1 MKKFKIVHKDDS
13 LGTVFFVGNGIEVAE
28 EWRRNYADNTASL
41 NSIIIDESGKVYEV
55 LSEDLPALERRDDL
69 D

>member
-1 MKKFKIVHKDDS
+1 MKTFKIVSKDDS
-13 LGTVFFVGNGIEVAE
+13 LGTIFFTGNGIEVAE

-41 NSIIIDESGKVYEV
+41 NSIIVDESGKEYEV
-55 LSEDLPALERRDDL
+55 LSEDLPRLERRFDL